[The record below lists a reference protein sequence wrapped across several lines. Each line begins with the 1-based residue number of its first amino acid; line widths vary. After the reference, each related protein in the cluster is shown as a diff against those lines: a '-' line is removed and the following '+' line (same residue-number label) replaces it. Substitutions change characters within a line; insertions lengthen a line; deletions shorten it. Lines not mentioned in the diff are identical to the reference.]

1 MISLQLTNDQI
12 GGIDSAL
19 GQLEAALSGLIALTP
34 EERKTLAR
42 MGPKSESFCRQT
54 LGVLEQNPQLV
65 PASLDLAGAR
75 GDLTVLDQLRP
86 RFARLQRLAERA
98 ADSETALGSDVM
110 DVALEGYS
118 LLKVSGQGQGLDGLR
133 RELGSRFSRARRA
146 DAAPA

>member
-1 MISLQLTNDQI
+1 MISLQLTNDQLD
-12 GGIDSAL
+12 GIDAAL
-19 GQLEAALSGLIALTP
+19 GQLESALAGLIALTP
-34 EERKTLAR
+34 DERRSLAR

-54 LGVLEQNPQLV
+54 LSVLEQNPQMV

-86 RFARLQRLAERA
+86 RFGRLQRLAERA

-118 LLKVSGQGQGLDGLR
+118 LLKVSGRGQGLDGLR
-133 RELGSRFSRARRA
+133 RELGSRFARARRA
-146 DAAPA
+146 EAAPA

>member
-1 MISLQLTNDQI
+1 MISLQLTNDQLD
-12 GGIDSAL
+12 GIDAAL
-19 GQLEAALSGLIALTP
+19 GQLESALAGLIALTP
-34 EERKTLAR
+34 DERRSLAR

-54 LGVLEQNPQLV
+54 LSVLEQNPQMV

-86 RFARLQRLAERA
+86 RFDRLQRLAERA

-118 LLKVSGQGQGLDGLR
+118 LLKVSGRGQGLDGLR
-133 RELGSRFSRARRA
+133 RELGSRFARARRA
-146 DAAPA
+146 EATPA